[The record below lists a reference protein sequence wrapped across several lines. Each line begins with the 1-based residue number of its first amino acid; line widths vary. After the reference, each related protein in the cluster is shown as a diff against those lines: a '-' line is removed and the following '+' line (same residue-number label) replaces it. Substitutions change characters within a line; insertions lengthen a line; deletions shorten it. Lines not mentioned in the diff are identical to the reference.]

1 MKKYYFLILALVLF
15 GCYADTIN
23 KLDTFSIQIPIFF
36 SGPFKDRSV
45 PDTAVDF
52 SNLYKYPEYKDNRDR
67 VNKAEILQLN
77 YRIDSLVYEDGSVFN
92 PLTDNLEFLY
102 VKYSFRFAKSKTG
115 NEQSTNPDDFEPDMS
130 KPLITLGDFQNVKI
144 KDYFKEAKYILDVS
158 ETNAK
163 TISDGLK
170 IKPYFYIYTE
180 YSKIKGQT
188 GDEFKFKLIQ
198 AKFDVIL
205 RLEVNL

>member
-1 MKKYYFLILALVLF
+1 
-15 GCYADTIN
+15 
-23 KLDTFSIQIPIFF
+23 
-36 SGPFKDRSV
+36 
-45 PDTAVDF
+45 
-52 SNLYKYPEYKDNRDR
+52 
-67 VNKAEILQLN
+67 
-77 YRIDSLVYEDGSVFN
+77 
-92 PLTDNLEFLY
+92 
-102 VKYSFRFAKSKTG
+102 
-115 NEQSTNPDDFEPDMS
+115 MS